1 MVLVVDSNKVSGSSM
16 AKIDW
21 TISHISNLLTT
32 TTMKF
37 HFISMCHFHCCC
49 TLISYL
55 STSTQSR
62 EWMAN
67 GIGKQKKNVS
77 EIWNEKIIDINSKTF
92 RFKYLSLP
100 LVVVWCVIEMW
111 RRRSTTSIGK
121 EKQKVSSERNEE
133 RDSICPIFRFTDTSC
148 AVEADV
154 DVLLT
159 SEKLFSSTLLSFI
172 FTKPNEQKKL
182 SKKSLNF
189 SFHLLSLFSR
199 QLQQRC
205 MYDIWIWATKKKKR
219 KIVSL
224 VVSSVDFISGG
235 RGGKYLNE
243 I

>member
-32 TTMKF
+32 TTTMKF

-55 STSTQSR
+55 STSSTQSR

-77 EIWNEKIIDINSKTF
+77 EIWNEKIIDIDSKTF

-159 SEKLFSSTLLSFI
+159 SEKLFSSTLLSF
-172 FTKPNEQKKL
+172 FTKPNEQKKTQQKVFEFFI
-182 SKKSLNF
+182 SS
-189 SFHLLSLFSR
+189 SLSLFSR

-205 MYDIWIWATKKKKR
+205 MYDIWIWATKK
-219 KIVSL
+219 
-224 VVSSVDFISGG
+224 
-235 RGGKYLNE
+235 NE
-243 I
+243 R